1 MKQLFSILFAVMIV
15 LSGMHLSIAMHLCGG
30 EIADVKISF
39 THEKAGCGMCADEQ
53 NTTQQA
59 AVESESC
66 CKDQVSFYTVDSNY
80 EFSSNFLSKSASKLL
95 LVFNIAQHIG
105 NTFSKDKICANI
117 NVRPPGRFIPE
128 AVELSDI
135 CVLKI

>member
-15 LSGMHLSIAMHLCGG
+15 LSGMHLSIATHLCGG

-39 THEKAGCGMCADEQ
+39 TNEKAGCGMCAAEQ
-53 NTTQQA
+53 KTTQQA
-59 AVESESC
+59 SIKNESC

-80 EFSSNFLSKSASKLL
+80 EFPSTLLNKSAIKLL
-95 LVFNIAQHIG
+95 LVFNIPQRIG
-105 NTFSKDKICANI
+105 NTFFKAKICANI
-117 NVRPPGRFIPE
+117 NVKPPGNVIPE

-135 CVLKI
+135 CVFRI